1 MNRGHNANMI
11 LRHIGKRQIILLQ
24 VIRVLLGLPNVL
36 VEVVLQLKL
45 LTIHVKLIVSEVV
58 QLFDHAI
65 SKLVSLHVKTA
76 LIYTLLALGA

>member
-1 MNRGHNANMI
+1 M
-11 LRHIGKRQIILLQ
+11 
-24 VIRVLLGLPNVL
+24 LGLPNVL